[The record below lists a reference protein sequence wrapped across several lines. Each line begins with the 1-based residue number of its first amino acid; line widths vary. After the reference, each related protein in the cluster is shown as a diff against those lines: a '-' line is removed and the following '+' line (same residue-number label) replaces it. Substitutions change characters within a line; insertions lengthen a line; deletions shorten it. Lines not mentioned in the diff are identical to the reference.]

1 MISFRTVVI
10 FSHLFFLI
18 ILSSQAQ
25 YKISGFIS
33 QDQKI
38 YTRVVLEH
46 IPDIDGLSTV
56 VQKNIINSS
65 SIDVNGYYEFT
76 GVDLPKEKLLY
87 RISVQEPGEGISITD
102 GLNKNFILILAQHTS
117 QIHIAEC
124 SEISQGFNDCTIS
137 GDRASQLIQTVYEN
151 IINPIYLEVATS
163 DNKVSAT
170 REEFIMNKLVNDFKH
185 FADTTQS
192 MMAGIVALNLIENI
206 DEEYKLDPIFFEN
219 YISKWGNISP
229 TNKYLSQFREKID
242 VLKFVNSKAPTNT
255 RSYSWISY
263 LLSILLIGALAYII
277 ILRKKIKQLE
287 YVMKDDYKPLNM
299 DVLSKKE
306 KEVVNLLLEGKSNKE
321 IAQTLFIETSTV
333 KTHVSS
339 IFKKLKVSS
348 RPELL
353 KSQFPEA

>member
-102 GLNKNFILILAQHTS
+102 LSL
-117 QIHIAEC
+117 IHI
-124 SEISQGFNDCTIS
+124 
-137 GDRASQLIQTVYEN
+137 
-151 IINPIYLEVATS
+151 
-163 DNKVSAT
+163 
-170 REEFIMNKLVNDFKH
+170 
-185 FADTTQS
+185 
-192 MMAGIVALNLIENI
+192 
-206 DEEYKLDPIFFEN
+206 
-219 YISKWGNISP
+219 
-229 TNKYLSQFREKID
+229 
-242 VLKFVNSKAPTNT
+242 
-255 RSYSWISY
+255 
-263 LLSILLIGALAYII
+263 
-277 ILRKKIKQLE
+277 
-287 YVMKDDYKPLNM
+287 
-299 DVLSKKE
+299 
-306 KEVVNLLLEGKSNKE
+306 
-321 IAQTLFIETSTV
+321 
-333 KTHVSS
+333 
-339 IFKKLKVSS
+339 
-348 RPELL
+348 
-353 KSQFPEA
+353 